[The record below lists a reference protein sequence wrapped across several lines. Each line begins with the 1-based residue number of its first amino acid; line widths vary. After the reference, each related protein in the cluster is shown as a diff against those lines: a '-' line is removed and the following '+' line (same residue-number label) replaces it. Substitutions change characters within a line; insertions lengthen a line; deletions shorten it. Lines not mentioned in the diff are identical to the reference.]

1 MKQKHCLFFLGHPAH
16 YHMFKNTIA
25 ELNQQGVRTTIM
37 VKTKD
42 VLTDLLDASGL
53 QYINTLPQGR
63 NDGIVGIIESLWVK
77 TSVLF
82 RFAKQNRPDLML
94 GTSAEIA
101 WVGKLLGIKSL
112 VFNEDDYKVVKGF
125 ARVVYPF
132 ASAVVS
138 PAICDNGPW
147 QRKTITYQG
156 YQKLAYLHPKRFVPN
171 VEIVQKYFDASKP
184 YSIIRFAKLNAHH
197 DTFAE
202 GFTPEIASETIKR
215 LQKYGAVFI
224 TSERPLEPEFERY
237 RLNINPLDIH
247 HVLAFAQLYLG
258 DSQSMAV
265 EAAILGTPA
274 LRFSSFAGK
283 ISVLEELEE
292 NYQLTF
298 GIHPSHPDELYRKI
312 EDVFA
317 TDDRKNLFAAKR
329 TKMLN
334 DKEDVTS
341 FYLRTINNIMEVE
354 RNGARK

>member
-16 YHMFKNTIA
+16 FHMFKNTIA
-25 ELNQQGVRTTIM
+25 ELNQQGVRTTLM

-42 VLTDLLDASGL
+42 VLTDLLEASGL
-53 QYINTLPQGR
+53 EYCNTLPRGR
-63 NDGIVGIIESLWVK
+63 KDGIWGIIEGLIVK
-77 TSVLF
+77 TSVLY
-82 RFAKQNRPDLML
+82 RFAKQTKPDLML

-112 VFNEDDYKVVKGF
+112 VFNEDDYYVVKGF

-132 ASAVVS
+132 ASAIVS

-171 VEIVQKYFDASKP
+171 VEMVQKYFDASKP

-202 GFTPEIASETIKR
+202 GFTAEIAAETIKR
-215 LQKYGAVFI
+215 LQKYGAVYI
-224 TSERPLEPEFERY
+224 TSERPLESQFERY

-247 HVLAFAQLYLG
+247 HVLAFTQLYLG

-265 EAAILGTPA
+265 EAAILGTPS

-283 ISVLEELEE
+283 ISVLEELESK
-292 NYQLTF
+292 YQLTF
-298 GIHPSHPDELYRKI
+298 GIHPSRPEELYRKI

-317 TDDRKNLFAAKR
+317 TDDRKNLFAANR
-329 TKMLN
+329 AKMLN
-334 DKEDVTS
+334 EKEDVTS
-341 FYLRTINNIMEVE
+341 FYLKTIHNFIGIE
-354 RNGARK
+354 RNDARG

>member
-1 MKQKHCLFFLGHPAH
+1 MNQKHCLFFFGHPAH
-16 YHMFKNTIA
+16 FHMFKNTIT
-25 ELNQQGVRTTIM
+25 ELNQQGVKTTIM

-53 QYINTLPQGR
+53 QYINTMPKGR
-63 NDGIVGIIESLWVK
+63 KDGIVGIIEGLLVK

-82 RFAKQNRPDLML
+82 RFVKQNKPDLML

-112 VFNEDDYKVVKGF
+112 VFNEDDYHVVKGF

-132 ASAVVS
+132 AHAIVS

-156 YQKLAYLHPKRFVPN
+156 YQKLAYLHPRRFVPN
-171 VEIVQKYFDASKP
+171 VEMVKKYFDPSKP
-184 YSIIRFAKLNAHH
+184 YSIMRFAKLTAHH

-202 GFTPEIASETIKR
+202 GFTTPIASETIKR
-215 LQKYGAVFI
+215 LHKYGAVYI
-224 TSERPLEPEFERY
+224 TSERPLEPEFEPY

-265 EAAILGTPA
+265 EAAILGTPS

-283 ISVLEELEE
+283 INVLQELEN

-298 GIHPSHPDELYRKI
+298 GIHSSQPDDLYRKI
-312 EDVFA
+312 DEVFA
-317 TDDRKNLFAAKR
+317 MDDRHNIFTAR
-329 TKMLN
+329 TNKMLN
-334 DKEDVTS
+334 DKEDVTG
-341 FYLRTINNIMEVE
+341 FYLKTINNFI
-354 RNGARK
+354 